1 MQRSPARSS
10 RRGPLLLGAAAAGL
24 LWGGSATA
32 LPVLGSAAPQVSAGG
47 AQPVISSSGSTVRVD
62 LNAART
68 ILDWSSFNLGP
79 GERADFLF
87 DQRNWIAVNR
97 VTGSQISING
107 QVFAGQAANLNS
119 PAPSGPGGNVWFYS
133 PQGVAFGPNARVD
146 VGGLVATSSAPNA
159 TAFLNAGNVNIPFA
173 GSGAG
178 GPVTVASGAQL
189 NATAA
194 VALVAPRVSTAAGS
208 TVTVSDYG
216 AALYGGADSF
226 EIQFF
231 PTFNNDLTLF
241 TFIVPNR
248 AAGTPNPLALNI
260 AGQTTSGTIYL
271 AAYSRAAVASELIN
285 APGLLTARSSFR
297 EYGQVTITT
306 GRNIILG
313 QPGENGQT
321 QHQVTG
327 VTTGN
332 VRVGEINADG
342 NVNVI
347 LTPADVGASGVLLGN
362 LDAAKIRSG

>member
-159 TAFLNAGNVNIPFA
+159 TPW
-173 GSGAG
+173 
-178 GPVTVASGAQL
+178 
-189 NATAA
+189 
-194 VALVAPRVSTAAGS
+194 
-208 TVTVSDYG
+208 
-216 AALYGGADSF
+216 
-226 EIQFF
+226 
-231 PTFNNDLTLF
+231 
-241 TFIVPNR
+241 
-248 AAGTPNPLALNI
+248 
-260 AGQTTSGTIYL
+260 
-271 AAYSRAAVASELIN
+271 
-285 APGLLTARSSFR
+285 
-297 EYGQVTITT
+297 
-306 GRNIILG
+306 
-313 QPGENGQT
+313 GE
-321 QHQVTG
+321 
-327 VTTGN
+327 
-332 VRVGEINADG
+332 
-342 NVNVI
+342 
-347 LTPADVGASGVLLGN
+347 
-362 LDAAKIRSG
+362 